1 MLISRFDNTNIEEHI
16 AMFEKQNNICL
27 PEDYKQFLK
36 KYNGGMTPK
45 TKFRINKVSSDVRG
59 FYGLGNADKN
69 YNFQKL
75 IDNMNM
81 LADYIED
88 EMLLIATTVSGDDIT
103 IGIGNEEQGSIFFR
117 YHDRGNKYIKLAD
130 NLCEFA
136 SKCKS
141 EKIGH
146 VRTIEER
153 RQSMIAR
160 GKERYIDDILIKGW
174 QAEIDKYANI
184 HQEEFEL

>member
-16 AMFEKQNNICL
+16 ATFEKQHDISL
-27 PEDYKQFLK
+27 PEEYKKFLLT
-36 KYNGGMTPK
+36 YNGGMTPK
-45 TKFRINKVSSDVRG
+45 TKFKINRVSSDVRA

-69 YNFQKL
+69 YNFQQL
-75 IDNMNM
+75 INNMNILEDYLEDDM
-81 LADYIED
+81 LP
-88 EMLLIATTVSGDDIT
+88 IATTVFGDYIT
-103 IGIGNEEQGSIFFR
+103 IGIGKAENGSIFFK
-117 YHDRGNKYIKLAD
+117 YHDRGNQYLKLTD
-130 NLCEFA
+130 TLCEFA

-146 VRTIEER
+146 IRSIEER
-153 RQSMIAR
+153 KQDLIER
-160 GKERYIDDILIKGW
+160 GKGENITEGIIKLW